1 MYRRILVPLDGS
13 TYSERVLAHLPAFVT
28 PSKTRVILLRVL
40 EPYHPYSDLG
50 CAEALGSISA
60 GTLLEEAEQYL
71 KSLQGELRAQG
82 IAAQV
87 RVMGGDVTAGICA
100 VAEDED
106 VDLIAMTTHGRSGVS
121 RWALGSVADHVV
133 RVVSRPVLL
142 VRGDTSVANAGTVER
157 ILVPLD
163 GTPLAEQALPQAQAL
178 ASERGASL
186 LLLRALDLK
195 TERELD
201 GILAQAEGY
210 GALRSLRVRAVEGYL
225 TSVRDRLEEASVG
238 SRSFVHDQLP
248 AQAILETAEQQGAD
262 LIVMSTHA
270 RSGLGRWM
278 RGSVAD
284 TVLRGAPCPVLLER
298 VREPA
303 RDEFPRAHTLSVSS
317 EAEGKAHLRGS
328 LISSPSTAV
337 PFKPRR

>member
-13 TYSERVLAHLPAFVT
+13 TYSERVLAYLPAFVT
-28 PSKTRVILLRVL
+28 PSKTQVILLRVV
-40 EPYHPYSDLG
+40 EPYHPYSDLSYV
-50 CAEALGSISA
+50 EALGRISA
-60 GTLLEEAEQYL
+60 GNLWAEAEQYL
-71 KSLQGELRAQG
+71 RGLQGELRAQG

-87 RVMGGDVTAGICA
+87 RVMDGDVTAGICA

-121 RWALGSVADHVV
+121 RWALGSIADHVV
-133 RVVSRPVLL
+133 RVVSKPVLL
-142 VRGDTSVANAGTVER
+142 VRGDTAVTPGRMLKR

-163 GTPLAEQALPQAQAL
+163 GTFLAEQALPQAQEL

-201 GILAQAEGY
+201 GILAQVDGY
-210 GALRSLRVRAVEGYL
+210 GALRSLRARAVEGYL
-225 TSVRDRLEEASVG
+225 AGVRDRLEYGGVG
-238 SRSFVHDQLP
+238 SRSFVHDLSP
-248 AQAILETAEQQGAD
+248 AKAILETAEQEQAD

-278 RGSVAD
+278 YGSVAD
-284 TVLRGAPCPVLLER
+284 SVLRGAPCPVLLER
-298 VREPA
+298 ARKEVASEPIL
-303 RDEFPRAHTLSVSS
+303 EAH
-317 EAEGKAHLRGS
+317 AHG
-328 LISSPSTAV
+328 
-337 PFKPRR
+337 

>member
-13 TYSERVLAHLPAFVT
+13 TYSERVLAYLPAFVT
-28 PSKTRVILLRVL
+28 PGRTRVILLRVL

-50 CAEALGSISA
+50 YAEALEHISA
-60 GTLLEEAEQYL
+60 GNLWTEAEQYL
-71 KSLQGELRAQG
+71 KGLQGELRAQG

-87 RVMGGDVTAGICA
+87 QVMGGDVTAGICA

-121 RWALGSVADHVV
+121 RWALGSIADHVV

-142 VRGDTSVANAGTVER
+142 VRGDTAVTPGSALER

-163 GTPLAEQALPQAQAL
+163 GTPLAEQALPQAQEL

-186 LLLRALDLK
+186 LLMRALDLK

-201 GILAQAEGY
+201 GILAQVEGY
-210 GALRSLRVRAVEGYL
+210 DALRTLRARAVEGYL
-225 TSVRDRLEEASVG
+225 AGVRDRLEDAGVG
-238 SRSFVHDQLP
+238 SRSFVHDLSP
-248 AQAILETAEQQGAD
+248 AKAILETAEQERAD

-278 RGSVAD
+278 YGSVAD
-284 TVLRGAPCPVLLER
+284 GVLRGAPCPVLLER
-298 VREPA
+298 A
-303 RDEFPRAHTLSVSS
+303 RKEVSAS
-317 EAEGKAHLRGS
+317 HYAMPLHQNGCGLTG
-328 LISSPSTAV
+328 
-337 PFKPRR
+337 